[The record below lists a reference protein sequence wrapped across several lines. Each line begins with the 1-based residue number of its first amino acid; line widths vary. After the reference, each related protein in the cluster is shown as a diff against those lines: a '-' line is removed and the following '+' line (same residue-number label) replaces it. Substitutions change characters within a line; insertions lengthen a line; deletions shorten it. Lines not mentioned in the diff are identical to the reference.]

1 MKILVTGGAGYV
13 GSHCVRL
20 LCERGHEVV
29 VYDNLSTGHA
39 RAVDRRAR
47 LVQADLSNLD
57 RLDEVMRGGTDAVMH
72 FAGVLNV
79 NESLEHPVNYYIQNV
94 SHTLNLLR
102 AMAWSGTRRIIF
114 SSSCSVYG
122 IPPATPITEEMPCLP
137 ISPYGSSKLM
147 IERILDDCSRAW
159 GLGSTS
165 LRYFNAAG
173 ASATGNIGEAH
184 PEEIHLIPL
193 VIRAA
198 LNKSEQ
204 VKVFGVDYPTKDGSA
219 VRDYVHVDD
228 LATAHLA
235 ALESQEEGDF
245 RCYNVG
251 TGWGTS
257 VKEIIDIVRRTTK
270 RSIRVEP
277 SERRPGDPPELF
289 ADPAKIET
297 ELGWEPRYH
306 IEDIV
311 KSAVDWHADHPEGY
325 ETDE

>member
-20 LCERGHEVV
+20 LCEKGYDVAV
-29 VYDNLSTGHA
+29 FDNLSTGHA
-39 RAVDRRAR
+39 RAVDKRAK
-47 LVQADLSNLD
+47 LVKGDLSDRDALD
-57 RLDEVMRGGTDAVMH
+57 AAMKGTSAVMH

-79 NESLEHPVNYYIQNV
+79 NESLEHPLNYYVQNV
-94 SHTLNLLR
+94 AHTLNLLR
-102 AMAWSGTRRIIF
+102 AMAWCGTRRVIF

-122 IPPATPITEEMPCLP
+122 IPPATPITEEMSCLP

-159 GLGSTS
+159 DLGSTS

-173 ASATGNIGEAH
+173 ASASGKIGEAH

-193 VIRAA
+193 VVRAA
-198 LNKSEQ
+198 LNESER

-228 LATAHLA
+228 LATAHLT
-235 ALESQEEGDF
+235 ALESQAEGEF
-245 RCYNVG
+245 RYYNVG

-257 VKEIIDIVRRTTK
+257 VKEIIDIVRRLTG
-270 RSIRVEP
+270 RAIGVEP
-277 SERRPGDPPELF
+277 AQRRPGDPPELF
-289 ADPAKIET
+289 ADPTKIQT
-297 ELGWEPRYH
+297 ELGWEPKHH

-311 KSAVDWHADHPEGY
+311 RSALTWHTSHPNGY
-325 ETDE
+325 EVGDE

>member
-1 MKILVTGGAGYV
+1 MKTLVTGGAGYV
-13 GSHCVRL
+13 GSHCVKL
-20 LCERGHEVV
+20 LCDRGHEVV

-39 RAVDRRAR
+39 GAVDPRAT
-47 LVQADLSNLD
+47 LVKADLAELD
-57 RLDEVMRGGTDAVMH
+57 RLDEVMKDGVTGVMH

-94 SHTLNLLR
+94 ANTLNLLR

-122 IPPATPITEEMPCLP
+122 IPPATPITEEMPCFP
-137 ISPYGSSKLM
+137 ITPYGSSKLM
-147 IERILDDCSRAW
+147 VERILDDCSRAW

-173 ASATGNIGEAH
+173 ASPSGRIGEAH

-193 VIRAA
+193 VIGAA
-198 LNKSEQ
+198 NSANDR
-204 VKVFGVDYPTKDGSA
+204 VRVFGVDYPTKDGSA
-219 VRDYVHVDD
+219 VRDYIHVDD

-257 VKEIIDIVRRTTK
+257 VKEVVDVVRQVMK
-270 RSIRVEP
+270 KEIKVEP
-277 SERRPGDPPELF
+277 SERRAGDPPELF
-289 ADPAKIET
+289 ADPTKIQT
-297 ELGWEPRYH
+297 ELGWEPKHGIR
-306 IEDIV
+306 DIV
-311 KSAVDWHADHPEGY
+311 ETAVEWHTTHPDGY
-325 ETDE
+325 DDE

>member
-1 MKILVTGGAGYV
+1 MRILVTGGAGYV

-20 LCERGHEVV
+20 LCDRGHDVV

-39 RAVDRRAR
+39 GAVDTRATM
-47 LVQADLSNLD
+47 VQADLADLD
-57 RLDEVMRGGTDAVMH
+57 RLDEVMRGGIASVMH

-94 SHTLNLLR
+94 ANTLNLLR

-147 IERILDDCSRAW
+147 VERILDDCSRAW

-173 ASATGNIGEAH
+173 ASAGGGIGEAH
-184 PEEIHLIPL
+184 PEEVHLIPL

-198 LNKSEQ
+198 RGGNDH
-204 VKVFGVDYPTKDGSA
+204 VRVFGVDYPTRDGSA
-219 VRDYVHVDD
+219 VRDYIHVDD

-235 ALESQEEGDF
+235 ALESQEEGTF

-257 VKEIIDIVRRTTK
+257 VKEVVDIVRQVSK
-270 RSIRVEP
+270 KEIKVEP
-277 SERRPGDPPELF
+277 SERRAGDPPELF
-289 ADPAKIET
+289 ADPTKIQT
-297 ELGWEPRYH
+297 ELGWEPRYG
-306 IEDIV
+306 IRDIV
-311 KSAVDWHADHPEGY
+311 ESAVGWHTAHPNGY
-325 ETDE
+325 GDE

>member
-1 MKILVTGGAGYV
+1 MKTLVTGGAGYG
-13 GSHCVRL
+13 GSHCVKL
-20 LCERGHEVV
+20 LCDRGHEVV

-39 RAVDRRAR
+39 GAVDPRAT
-47 LVQADLSNLD
+47 LVKADLAELD
-57 RLDEVMRGGTDAVMH
+57 RLDEVMKDGVTGVMH

-94 SHTLNLLR
+94 ANTLNLLR

-122 IPPATPITEEMPCLP
+122 IPPATPITEEMPCFP
-137 ISPYGSSKLM
+137 ITPYGSSKLM
-147 IERILDDCSRAW
+147 VERILDDCSRAW

-173 ASATGNIGEAH
+173 ASPSGRIGEAH

-193 VIRAA
+193 VIGAA
-198 LNKSEQ
+198 NSANDR
-204 VKVFGVDYPTKDGSA
+204 VRVFGVDYPTKDGSA
-219 VRDYVHVDD
+219 VRDYIHVDD

-257 VKEIIDIVRRTTK
+257 VKEVVDVVRQVMK
-270 RSIRVEP
+270 KEIKVEP
-277 SERRPGDPPELF
+277 SERRAGDPPELF
-289 ADPAKIET
+289 ADPTKIQT
-297 ELGWEPRYH
+297 ELGWEPKHGIR
-306 IEDIV
+306 DIV
-311 KSAVDWHADHPEGY
+311 ETAVEWHTTHPDGY
-325 ETDE
+325 DDE